1 MLPGLDPVFQ
11 GMVDMG
17 GAEIGGEFYAD
28 KARFE
33 SRHQKVSRNAH
44 RQPGSL

>member
-28 KARFE
+28 KARFALL
-33 SRHQKVSRNAH
+33 SIRCALTY
-44 RQPGSL
+44 G